1 MEKIFVQI
9 NDEKREATK
18 EEAAEILAWRQAAEQ
33 AEKDALAAEEAKAI
47 AKNALLEKL
56 GITADEAKLL
66 LENAE
71 TL

>member
-9 NDEKREATK
+9 DDEKREASK
-18 EEAAEILAWRQAAEQ
+18 EEATEILAWRAAAEQ
-33 AEKDALAAEEAKAI
+33 AEKDALAAEKAKVI